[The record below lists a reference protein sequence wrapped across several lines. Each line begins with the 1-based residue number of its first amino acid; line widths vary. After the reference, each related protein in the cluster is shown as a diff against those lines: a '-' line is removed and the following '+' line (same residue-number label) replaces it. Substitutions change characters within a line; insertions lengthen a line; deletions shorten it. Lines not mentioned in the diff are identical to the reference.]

1 MSCYRSDKQLEL
13 FDEAMPLTAKVLEVP
28 CSRPFIGKDLSS
40 VFPEAQ
46 KAAAVELLGQL
57 LLESLGKS
65 ELQSDKENHHAR

>member
-1 MSCYRSDKQLEL
+1 MSGYRSDKQLEL
-13 FDEAMPLTAKVLEVP
+13 FDEAMLLAAKVLEAP
-28 CSRPFIGKDLSS
+28 CSRPFVGEDLSP